1 MLVSYFL
8 HNGLTEEVARF
19 YEESFWMLCYLVE
32 EVIPKEYYTTMI
44 SLTADINLLLLLM
57 SLHKKKLYK
66 HIMKIN
72 FELPMVLVEMFIT
85 VFTAHCTLLT
95 DIMMDLVLLEG
106 SIVYFKVVL
115 VFFGYI
121 EQEVLK
127 VTEFCSLASPRRR
140 LAAHQRQIQD

>member
-1 MLVSYFL
+1 
-8 HNGLTEEVARF
+8 
-19 YEESFWMLCYLVE
+19 MLCYLIE

-57 SLHKKKLYK
+57 SLHRTKLYK

-72 FELPMVLVEMFIT
+72 FELPIVLVEMFIT
-85 VFTAHCTLLT
+85 VFTAHCTRLT
-95 DIMMDLVLLEG
+95 DVVMDLVLLEG

-121 EQEVLK
+121 EKEVLK
-127 VTEFCSLASPRRR
+127 VTEFCR
-140 LAAHQRQIQD
+140 L

>member
-8 HNGLTEEVARF
+8 HNGLTEEVNVVQQEA
-19 YEESFWMLCYLVE
+19 FWMLCYLVE

-44 SLTADINLLLLLM
+44 SLTADINLLLLLLSM
-57 SLHKKKLYK
+57 HKPKLYK
-66 HIMKIN
+66 HILKIN

-85 VFTAHCTLLT
+85 VFTSYNTRLT
-95 DIMMDLVLLEG
+95 DIIIDLVLLEG

-121 EQEVLK
+121 EKEMLK
-127 VTEFCSLASPRRR
+127 KTEFCNVSLFKMMSCS
-140 LAAHQRQIQD
+140 

>member
-8 HNGLTEEVARF
+8 HNGMTEEVALI
-19 YEESFWMLCYLVE
+19 YEETFWMLCYLIE

-57 SLHKKKLYK
+57 SLHKTKLYK
-66 HIMKIN
+66 HILKIN

-85 VFTAHCTLLT
+85 VFTSYCTRLT

-106 SIVYFKVVL
+106 SIVYFKVIL

-121 EQEVLK
+121 EKEVLK
-127 VTEFCSLASPRRR
+127 VKEFCRPVLPR
-140 LAAHQRQIQD
+140 